1 MKLNYKR
8 IFLVS
13 FAFFL
18 ITLFWQ
24 CYDTLIPKILT
35 DKFGMSQT
43 LSGIFMAL
51 DNMLALFML
60 PLFGSIS
67 DKCKSKMGKRKPF
80 VLIGTVLACVLFVSL
95 SFADNWQLTNIKNIT
110 SDDRQ
115 VVMSE
120 LYEQNPE
127 VPYEVKDELGNYKRT
142 KSRPLQDIYEKEE
155 FLAIEVYEKDANG
168 NDTKNLTNEYQNHV
182 IPARQAY
189 AWQRTLANP
198 VPMIVFV
205 VILLFTLISMSI
217 FRSPAVALM
226 PDVTPKPLRSKANA
240 VVNMMGGIAGALVL
254 VLGMVFGT
262 DKPENALMSYT
273 VFFSVIA
280 GLMMISLI
288 IFFFTVKESKWAE
301 ESRQISEKYGIE
313 DEEKEEAAKK
323 GDRHLSK
330 GELCSLILL
339 LLSVAFWYIGY
350 NSVTS
355 KYSVYATEVLGVGF
369 NSTLLV
375 AMVVAFIAFV
385 PVAILSSKLGRRK
398 TILCGVALL
407 ATSFL
412 IGAFL
417 RKGTPE
423 WIMYPIFGFAGI
435 GWAAINVNSFPM
447 VVELAT
453 GSDVGK
459 YTGFYYTASMAAQA
473 VAPVLGGVF
482 LDWIGMEV
490 LFPFGF
496 VAVAIS
502 FVTMLFVKHGDAKPT
517 TKEVIDSADND

>member
-1 MKLNYKR
+1 MKLKLDYKR

-24 CYDTLIPKILT
+24 CYDALVPKILT

-43 LSGIFMAL
+43 ISGIFMAL
-51 DNMLALFML
+51 DNMLALFLL

-67 DKCKSKMGKRKPF
+67 DKFKSKMGKRKPF
-80 VLIGTVLACVLFVSL
+80 VLIGTVLACVFFVLL
-95 SFADNWQLTNIKNIT
+95 SFADNWQLTNIEKVA
-110 SDDRQ
+110 SDDKS
-115 VVMSE
+115 VVLSE
-120 LYEQNPE
+120 LYNA
-127 VPYEVKDELGNYKRT
+127 ELG
-142 KSRPLQDIYEKEE
+142 DISDTIHEKYATEE
-155 FLAIEVYEKDANG
+155 EYLSIQMFILDENGEKTN
-168 NDTKNLTNEYQNHV
+168 TLTDEYQEYV

-189 AWQRTLANP
+189 AWQRTLTNP
-198 VPMIVFV
+198 APMIIFV
-205 VILLFTLISMSI
+205 ILLLFTLVSMRI
-217 FRSPAVALM
+217 FRSPAVALV

-240 VVNMMGGIAGALVL
+240 VVNMMGGLAGALVL
-254 VLGMVFGT
+254 LLGMVFGT
-262 DKPENALMSYT
+262 DKAENALMNYT
-273 VFFSVIA
+273 AYFSVIA
-280 GLMMISLI
+280 GLMMLSLI
-288 IFFFTVKESKWAE
+288 IFFFSVKENKWADE
-301 ESRQISEKYGIE
+301 AKQISEKYGLE
-313 DEEKEEAAKK
+313 DKEKEEAAKN

-330 GELCSLILL
+330 GELISLILL
-339 LLSVAFWYIGY
+339 LASVAFWYIGY

-355 KYSVYATEVLGVGF
+355 KYSVYATDVLGVGF
-369 NSTLLV
+369 NSTLLI
-375 AMVVAFIAFV
+375 AMVVAFVAFV
-385 PVAILSSKLGRRK
+385 PVAMISSKLGRRK
-398 TILCGVALL
+398 TILVGVALL
-407 ATSFL
+407 AGSFL
-412 IGAFL
+412 IACFL

-423 WIMYPIFGFAGI
+423 WVMYPIFGIAGI

-496 VAVAIS
+496 VAVSVS

-517 TKEVIDSADND
+517 TQDIIESADND